1 MTDSPVVGSA
11 AFELRASKDKIPADL
26 EDAKRIIL
34 ESAKKTEADLGE
46 IVGTGT
52 ERGAKKAAAALKEP
66 QAAGVEAGNAI
77 RDSMQKA
84 GAEIGEAVAKGA
96 GKAKAELEQ
105 LAQKAREVQQI
116 KLPTPTIPTEATH
129 TLTTNPINGV
139 QSWAPNDLAGPR
151 SVREP
156 STAGVT
162 APELKQTAEAAKE
175 TAEAV
180 ADIAPAADS
189 GAAGLGRLAGGSAVA
204 GLAAGA
210 LIGGAVLVTKTLFDM
225 GRAAMQSAGEI
236 SDSAKK
242 IGVSTDLLQEFRH
255 VAVSIGEDAGAADQ
269 ALGSFADKLAAA
281 GSGLSKE
288 AVKDFAALRITPEQI
303 KSFKTTEEA
312 LDFVIDRIEGL
323 KSETDRV
330 DIARRLGLGPLAVA
344 LKGNAGE
351 IARLRDEAQKLG
363 VVMDAELVRRGAD
376 AQAQFETLSRVIDI
390 SLKGAFL
397 DLAPA
402 IVAAIS
408 LVAQLARS
416 LSDALDQWRQLDRR
430 TGRGLGRQDQVLSAE
445 QKALIDLYGSPDAMR
460 GQIVQARKVEGA
472 EYSRQNPLTAIA
484 NRPRLPSVGGGFLPD
499 VSFGEYVGGVVNNL
513 ARPVQ
518 GVDAYEHFQALNSAR
533 TDNAN
538 RRVEIATN
546 DAAPPRQ
553 DRAGGTNL
561 VTPPGR
567 ERVDRSAEREA
578 RRAERV
584 QEEINRL
591 KSRELQIAQDDLL
604 TVQQRYDLREQ
615 ELRLARAGE
624 DADLKSRLA
633 RKDLN
638 QSEFDQLTSQNTI
651 NRNLEDRIGSDLLGR
666 DLADERLAQER
677 ALSDL
682 TADLLSLQSGAAR
695 TAGERRR
702 IEIEMLEMA
711 QEQRRKDLKLR
722 AEREQWSPERLAEAL
737 GKLDQ
742 IDQGER
748 KATNKATM
756 SPLEEWRDRSLN
768 DAKEVEEAYERIAAN
783 GLDALN
789 DGIVDAIMN
798 TRSLGETFSQVAKQ
812 ILADL
817 LSIQV
822 RRGITEPLANAL
834 FGGGSPTGGAGSS
847 MFAGFGSWLKG
858 KIPGFSS
865 GIENFGGGLA
875 YVHAG
880 EVLANLPKGTDV
892 IPAHA
897 VQGIGSRGAGNS
909 YTITGNLMTPEFWA
923 IIERQVAAGEARV
936 RGDVPGL
943 AVNAVRDAQERFAY

>member
-1 MTDSPVVGSA
+1 MTDATIVGSA

-34 ESAKKTEADLGE
+34 ESAKKTEAELGD
-46 IVGTGT
+46 IVGTGA
-52 ERGAKKAAAALKEP
+52 EKGAKKAAAALKEP

-77 RDSMQKA
+77 RESMSKA
-84 GAEIGEAVAKGA
+84 GEEIGNAVAKGSA
-96 GKAKAELEQ
+96 KAKAELEQ

-151 SVREP
+151 SVRDP
-156 STAGVT
+156 RTAGVT
-162 APELKQTAEAAKE
+162 APELRQTTEAAKE
-175 TAEAV
+175 ATKAV
-180 ADIAPAADS
+180 ADIAPAAEV
-189 GAAGLGRLAGGSAVA
+189 AADGLGKVNTGALKTGVA
-204 GLAAGA
+204 IGA
-210 LIGGAVLVTKTLFDM
+210 LIGGALIAAKTAYDL
-225 GRAAMQSAGEI
+225 GRASLKLASDLSDAASRAGV
-236 SDSAKK
+236 
-242 IGVSTDLLQEFRH
+242 GTDALQEWRY
-255 VAVSIGEDAGAADQ
+255 AARKTGEDANAVSGAIER
-269 ALGSFADKLAAA
+269 FAEKLESAAA
-281 GSGLSKE
+281 GLSKNDLKLFKSIGLDQQDLR
-288 AVKDFAALRITPEQI
+288 AFKD
-303 KSFKTTEEA
+303 TETA
-312 LDFVIDRIEGL
+312 LDQVVDRIAAL
-323 KSETDRV
+323 KSEADRAA
-330 DIARRLGLGPLAVA
+330 IADKLGLGPLVGA
-344 LKGNAGE
+344 LREGADE
-351 IARLRDEAQKLG
+351 VDRLRTEAQSLG
-363 VVMDAELVRRGAD
+363 FVLDAELIRKG
-376 AQAQFETLSRVIDI
+376 AQAQGQLEDLSDVIGIQMASAFLNLSDEVLSFTGWISGALSKLNDFSEALDRFQRKSEALGQANGLRFEGIGHGIGSLVRGD
-390 SLKGAFL
+390 LKGAREGWDQAWGANDAYWRVQRGEGFDDDDPAL
-397 DLAPA
+397 VRQRMPPEPQRPRAPR
-402 IVAAIS
+402 
-408 LVAQLARS
+408 RS
-416 LSDALDQWRQLDRR
+416 YNSNL
-430 TGRGLGRQDQVLSAE
+430 TPPPGPTRQD
-445 QKALIDLYGSPDAMR
+445 
-460 GQIVQARKVEGA
+460 
-472 EYSRQNPLTAIA
+472 
-484 NRPRLPSVGGGFLPD
+484 
-499 VSFGEYVGGVVNNL
+499 
-513 ARPVQ
+513 
-518 GVDAYEHFQALNSAR
+518 H
-533 TDNAN
+533 
-538 RRVEIATN
+538 
-546 DAAPPRQ
+546 
-553 DRAGGTNL
+553 
-561 VTPPGR
+561 
-567 ERVDRSAEREA
+567 SAEREA

-798 TRSLGETFSQVAKQ
+798 SKSLGDVFKNVANS
-812 ILADL
+812 IIADL
-817 LSIQV
+817 ARIAV
-822 RRGITEPLANAL
+822 RRGITEPLANMI
-834 FGGGSPTGGAGSS
+834 FGGSGQGSGGSGVASS
-847 MFAGFGSWLKG
+847 LFAALKSSL

-897 VQGIGSRGAGNS
+897 VQAAGSRAGGQKVFDLRGAVL
-909 YTITGNLMTPEFWA
+909 TADLL
-923 IIERQVAAGEARV
+923 RQMNAMVESGEARV
-936 RGDVPGL
+936 RGDLPGL